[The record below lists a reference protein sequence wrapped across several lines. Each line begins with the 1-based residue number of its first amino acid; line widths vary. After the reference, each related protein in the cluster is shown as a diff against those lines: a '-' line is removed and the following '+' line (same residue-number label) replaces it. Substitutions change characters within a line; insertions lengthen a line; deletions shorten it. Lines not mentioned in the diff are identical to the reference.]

1 MSVFFREVLSLLGLL
16 RGKRSSPVSDMPW
29 PTLVTLMEMGLMVS
43 DLFTACKEQKIKQK
57 KLHYNL
63 GIFRC
68 RINNNFH

>member
-29 PTLVTLMEMGLMVS
+29 PTLVILMEMGLMVS
-43 DLFTACKEQKIKQK
+43 DLFIARKEQKIINK

-63 GIFRC
+63 SIIRC
-68 RINNNFH
+68 RINDFH